1 MKIPATVI
9 TGFLGAG
16 KTTLIRH
23 LLMHANGTRLALI
36 INEFGELGIDGEL
49 LAGCGIEGCTEDDV
63 VELTNGCICCTVAD
77 DFLPTIE
84 ALLERIEGDERAEPV
99 EEPGTLLT
107 TDLET
112 VADSLYQRRVVDGQ
126 TVINFPSRL
135 KFQYVFLLGNAGG
148 GEGGVSMGS
157 RDVLRD
163 LRARWSVH
171 QATND
176 ELLGSRLDAFDAL
189 VQETGFSVII
199 MPPAPRRP
207 IS

>member
-1 MKIPATVI
+1 MTQPLEVRMDPRVDATMADYVEQDA
-9 TGFLGAG
+9 FVAEV
-16 KTTLIRH
+16 
-23 LLMHANGTRLALI
+23 AA
-36 INEFGELGIDGEL
+36 
-49 LAGCGIEGCTEDDV
+49 
-63 VELTNGCICCTVAD
+63 ELTAIHRAVGRNNDVRGQ
-77 DFLPTIE
+77 IE

-99 EEPGTLLT
+99 EESGTLLT

-176 ELLGSRLDAFDAL
+176 ELLGSRLDAFNAL